1 MGFLLGGRP
10 GGLYEYSQGVEL
22 PLVGSGRFGIL
33 RWGNPLYGR
42 DTVEMNYTY
51 TGEKAQIRRLD
62 FDLSCANV
70 TIREGEAFWVRAE
83 KINAKRF
90 RTEVNGDTWEIECDV
105 KNVGRMG
112 GDRAPNI
119 TITIPK
125 GFVAEELELDNAMGT
140 MEVRDLAAQQSSIL
154 VGMGDLVVK
163 NFSSRDCALEIGMGS
178 LELSGSITGRGSINC
193 GMGSA
198 ILALKGEPADYGYT
212 ATVGMGSVT
221 IAGKELDTDSNS
233 TPGPWE
239 IDWGA
244 GREPL
249 LEHGGPQ
256 LLLHRLRHG
265 LGGYSVCK
273 IRRRCDVAF
282 GQSHLVSFR
291 RAVDGPGV
299 GAGGAAVV
307 RHHCGHP
314 HRYAVL

>member
-1 MGFLLGGRP
+1 MMRSFYKIICGAAVAFLALGLLLGAMGFLLGGRP
-10 GGLYEYSQGVEL
+10 GGLYEYSQGVDL

-163 NFSSRDCALEIGMGS
+163 NFSSGDCALEIGMGS

-198 ILALKGEPADYGYT
+198 ILALKGEPTDYGYT

-239 IDWGA
+239 IAEIG
-244 GREPL
+244 
-249 LEHGGPQ
+249 
-256 LLLHRLRHG
+256 G
-265 LGGYSVCK
+265 LGGSRSWNTEAPNFFYIDCGMGSVDIQFVK
-273 IRRRCDVAF
+273 
-282 GQSHLVSFR
+282 
-291 RAVDGPGV
+291 
-299 GAGGAAVV
+299 
-307 RHHCGHP
+307 
-314 HRYAVL
+314 